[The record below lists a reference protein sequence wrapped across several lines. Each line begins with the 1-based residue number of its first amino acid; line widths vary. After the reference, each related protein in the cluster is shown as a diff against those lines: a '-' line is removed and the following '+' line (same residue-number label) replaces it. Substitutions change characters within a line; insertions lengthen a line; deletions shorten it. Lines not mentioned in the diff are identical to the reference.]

1 MPDNIR
7 YILNGK
13 VITPSRIIENGG
25 LRMAGGEITH
35 VFSGKGP
42 MDYYDEAGAA
52 VIDVKG
58 DYVCPGFIDLHLHG
72 GGGADFM
79 DGTVEAIDTVCKA
92 HAKGGSTSILAT
104 TLTSSDADLR
114 SALEAFRKAEERHCP
129 LPGSRPFG
137 IHMEGPYFCDAQR
150 GAQDPRYLKNPSP
163 DHYEPLLE
171 EYPEI
176 LRVSAAPE
184 LPGALE
190 LGRRLR
196 LRGILA
202 SAGHTDATF
211 EQIEEALDAGYTHM
225 THLYSGMSGVR
236 RIMARRVAG
245 AVEAGLLLDS
255 LTVEIIADGVHLPP
269 SLLRLIYKCKGPS
282 KIALITDALRAAGMP
297 EGEYKLG
304 SSEDGQ
310 KIIVD
315 EGVAWLP
322 DRTAFAGSVAL
333 ANRLVRN
340 MVELAGAPLKEAVE
354 MMSLTPARIIGM
366 DSVTGSLDPGK
377 RADVVILD
385 DKLDVR
391 MTIVAGT
398 TVYEA

>member
-7 YILNGK
+7 YILNSK
-13 VITPSRIIENGG
+13 VITPSRTIENGG

-42 MDYYDEAGAA
+42 MDDYDEADAA
-52 VIDVKG
+52 VIDAKG

-104 TLTSSDADLR
+104 TLTSSDADLG
-114 SALEAFRKAEERHCP
+114 SALEAFRKAEEKHCP

-282 KIALITDALRAAGMP
+282 RIALVTDALRAAGMP

-310 KIIVD
+310 KVIVD

-340 MVELAGAPLKEAVE
+340 MVELAGVPLKEAVE
-354 MMSLTPARIIGM
+354 MMSLTPARIIGI
-366 DSVTGSLDPGK
+366 DSVAGSLDPGK
-377 RADVVILD
+377 RADIVILD

>member
-1 MPDNIR
+1 MSDNIR

-25 LRMAGGEITH
+25 LRMAGDEITH

-42 MDYYDEAGAA
+42 MDDYDEAGAA
-52 VIDVKG
+52 VIDAKG
-58 DYVCPGFIDLHLHG
+58 NYVCPGFIDLHLHG

-79 DGTVEAIDTVCKA
+79 DGTVEAKDTVCKA

-114 SALEAFRKAEERHCP
+114 SALEAFRKAEERHYP

-190 LGRRLR
+190 LGRRLCI
-196 LRGILA
+196 RGILA

-282 KIALITDALRAAGMP
+282 KIALVTDALRAAGMP

-310 KIIVD
+310 KVIVD

-340 MVELAGAPLKEAVE
+340 MVELAGAPLKEAIE

-366 DSVTGSLDPGK
+366 DSVAGSLDPGK

-385 DKLDVR
+385 DRLDVR
-391 MTIVAGT
+391 MTIVAGA

>member
-1 MPDNIR
+1 MTNKIK
-7 YILNGK
+7 YILNGR
-13 VITPSRIIENGG
+13 VVTPARIIGNGG

-35 VFSGKGP
+35 VFPGKGP
-42 MDYYDEAGAA
+42 MDDLNEAGAPI
-52 VIDVKG
+52 IDAKG
-58 DYVCPGFIDLHLHG
+58 AYVCPGFIDLHLHG

-79 DGTVEAIDTVCKA
+79 DGTTDAVDTVCMA
-92 HAKGGSTSILAT
+92 HVKGGSTSILAT
-104 TLTSSDADLR
+104 TLTSSDADLK
-114 SALEAFRKAEERHCP
+114 SALKAFRKAEERTGP

-137 IHMEGPYFCDAQR
+137 IHLEGPYFCDAQR
-150 GAQDPRYLKNPSP
+150 GAQDPRYLKDPSP
-163 DHYEPLLE
+163 DHYEPLLD

-196 LRGILA
+196 LRGVLA

-211 EQIEEALDAGYTHM
+211 EQIEEAVDAGYTHM

-236 RIMARRVAG
+236 RIRARRVAG

-282 KIALITDALRAAGMP
+282 RIALVTDALRAAGMP

-304 SSEDGQ
+304 SSDDGQ
-310 KIIVD
+310 KVIVD

-322 DRTAFAGSVAL
+322 DRSAFAGSVAL

-340 MVELAGAPLKEAVE
+340 MVELAGAPLREAVK
-354 MMSLTPARIIGM
+354 MMSLTPARIIGI
-366 DSVTGSLDPGK
+366 DSVAGSLDPGK
-377 RADVVILD
+377 RADIVLLD
-385 DKLDVR
+385 DRLDVK
-391 MTIVAGT
+391 MTIVEGA
-398 TVYEA
+398 TVYEP